1 MDIKGTDLSEELQ
14 TLYGYVEYHK
24 GGVDTYNCDEQTAT
38 LLRNMAILEHERW
51 ISAHS
56 LIGYQYG
63 ESKDIVKKL
72 HPDMQPWDKLSEG
85 TRSYD
90 CKVVDTTIKI
100 AYAEAKEKKE

>member
-1 MDIKGTDLSEELQ
+1 
-14 TLYGYVEYHK
+14 
-24 GGVDTYNCDEQTAT
+24 
-38 LLRNMAILEHERW
+38 MAILEHERW

-63 ESKDIVKKL
+63 ESKDIVKKT
-72 HPDMQPWDKLSEG
+72 HPDMQPWDKLSEE

-100 AYAEAKEKKE
+100 AYAEAKEKKEK